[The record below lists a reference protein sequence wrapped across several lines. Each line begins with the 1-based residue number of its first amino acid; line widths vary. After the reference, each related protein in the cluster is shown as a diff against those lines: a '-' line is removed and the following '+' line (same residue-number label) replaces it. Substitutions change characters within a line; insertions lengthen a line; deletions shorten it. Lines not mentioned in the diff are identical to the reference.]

1 MTLEW
6 SRAKAIPMR
15 GNDGGAGAP
24 DSAAGLTVRH
34 RRTASSRLKYMATWR
49 AQVTCRRRQG
59 ETRSR
64 TLRLKASA
72 TVCWISRI
80 EIPREELSGIIG
92 LSPSIWISHT
102 EFVCARIDA

>member
-24 DSAAGLTVRH
+24 DCAVGLTARH
-34 RRTASSRLKYMATWR
+34 LRIAISRLKYIATWR

-59 ETRSR
+59 ETMSR
-64 TLRLKASA
+64 TVRLKASA

-80 EIPREELSGIIG
+80 EIPREELAGIIG
-92 LSPSIWISHT
+92 LSPSIWISDT
-102 EFVCARIDA
+102 KLFA